1 MMWLMLPQQIQGTNT
16 NMRFKTYLNEV
27 YMSKALGRDLDASRN
42 KKKKNKFA
50 IKVDGFTEEE
60 TKTIKSANTKRAE
73 WIRFYMRNNKV
84 SKADAEKAVVIE
96 EL

>member
-1 MMWLMLPQQIQGTNT
+1 MKLKQ
-16 NMRFKTYLNEV
+16 YLNEV

-50 IKVDGFTEEE
+50 IKVDGFSEEE

-73 WIRFYMRNNKV
+73 WIRFTMRNRKI
-84 SKADAEKAVVIE
+84 SKAEAEKIVVIE